1 MYRDK
6 RNRNKEPEDQF
17 KEKLIHI
24 NRVAKVVKG
33 GRRFSFSAL
42 VVVGDGNGTVGLGY
56 GKANEVAE
64 AIRKGIM
71 DARNNMFQVALKGT
85 TIPYQIMARVGAAKV
100 MLKPARPGT
109 GIIAGGAVRAILET
123 AGVRD
128 IVAKNIGTK
137 NTAEQFAEKRKTP
150 AQKKKEKQQEQKEK
164 KEKENAAQ
172 QKAPAAETAAP
183 APASPPA
190 TAPAAGEP
198 KSE

>member
-1 MYRDK
+1 MYKDK
-6 RNRNKEPEDQF
+6 RERVKEPEDQF

-42 VVVGDGNGTVGLGY
+42 VAVGDGNGSVGLGY

-71 DARNNMFQVALKGT
+71 DAKNNMFQVAMTGN
-85 TIPYQIMARVGAAKV
+85 TIPYMITARVGAASV
-100 MLKPARPGT
+100 MMKPARPGT

-137 NTAEQFAEKRKTP
+137 NQINSAKAAIHGLKSLRTPEDFADRKK
-150 AQKKKEKQQEQKEK
+150 ASSIQKKKDPKDRRDRVKEPVSAAADAGDSAT
-164 KEKENAAQ
+164 EENN
-172 QKAPAAETAAP
+172 E
-183 APASPPA
+183 
-190 TAPAAGEP
+190 
-198 KSE
+198 